1 MTSPLERRR
10 NVYTPHKTLP
20 YRVEMYRQLKRK
32 RTLFAY
38 LFVMALPIIVS
49 LAVKFG
55 TTGNSTG
62 PTRFGAGT
70 ADLIGLATKGAANF
84 TATMFYFATPF
95 LLIAVVALFNGD
107 TVASEASWSTL
118 RYLLAAP
125 VPRVRLLMQK
135 LKVSLTLSAFGIILL
150 AVTSFLVGALA
161 FGTAPLQTPL
171 GVTMVNSV
179 AIQRLAIVA
188 GYLAITLL
196 VVAAIAFYFS
206 VTTDVPLG
214 AVGGA
219 IGIMILSNILDAI
232 TGLGSLRNWLPSH
245 FSFSWFDAL
254 SSQIDWSQMIRGAS
268 YAVILAAILTS
279 IAFMRFAKKDVTS

>member
-1 MTSPLERRR
+1 MYSPQ
-10 NVYTPHKTLP
+10 TTLP
-20 YRVEMYRQLKRK
+20 YRVEMYRQFKRK

-38 LFVMALPIIVS
+38 LFVMSLPIIVA

-55 TTGNSTG
+55 TSGNSTG

-125 VPRVRLLMQK
+125 VPRVRLLIQK
-135 LKVSLTLSAFGIILL
+135 LKVSLTLSAFGILLL
-150 AVTSFLVGALA
+150 AITSFGVGALA
-161 FGTAPLQTPL
+161 FGIAPFQTPL

-179 AIQRLAIVA
+179 AISRLAIVA
-188 GYLAITLL
+188 AYLAITLL

-245 FSFSWFDAL
+245 YSFSWFDVL
-254 SSQIDWSQMIRGAS
+254 SSQIDWTQMVRGGS
-268 YAVILAAILTS
+268 YAIILAAILTS
-279 IAFMRFAKKDVTS
+279 ISFIRFAKKDVTS